1 MPQPSRGPISRS
13 HKNRPVKKP
22 GRWRRRLAWTLAI
35 VVGVLLLFRISLI
48 FILPAVI
55 EHVAGFYGLTT
66 RYEQIKLDVLGGDV
80 GIWGLELLPK
90 SGGKPVITAEYCH
103 GNISVG
109 ELLLGRLYI
118 RRVEADGARVEL
130 SRNAAGHG
138 PLLDAIMKGV
148 NSSSSTQAAAN
159 QPTSLSSPLRVQAF
173 RLEHMRLHIHD
184 KSIAPAV
191 NATLTLSVRVSDLGL
206 RGQPTR
212 FSLDF
217 WSSELLD
224 MLRLD
229 GSFRANGRA
238 LAAKADI
245 FMRGLHLQ
253 PLAGYLRPLGIVP
266 HGSGLSLQA
275 QSRLD
280 MHVRDG
286 GPKVNPGFT
295 AHFVLQNLRL
305 TSGDIAAFRL
315 NQFAADAILTT
326 GLADITHV
334 RLVGLKMRA
343 RRLGGG
349 GFQFA
354 GLNFLP
360 ARSRKPTAAVT
371 VKPKPQLIA
380 AKTPVK
386 AAAGTLN
393 GGYKWAVDT
402 LAMRDCELAFD
413 DATVTPAAHIAIQ
426 LNSLS
431 ALSRG
436 GLPGQPGEELVLSG
450 NATAPGLAQ
459 TIAINGSMLPFAPKK
474 TLDVHV
480 TAAGITAADLKPYLS
495 RAGLQSELTDA
506 ALKLELKASLA
517 VDADGSMTTSL
528 HLDHLNYTN
537 GPQTLLALA
546 NVDVSGMHANARTGR
561 FEVGSVKI
569 VGPSLA
575 VNREKSGLF
584 SVLGMRIVKS
594 ALPLAANPPIAPIA
608 PIAPA
613 QGKQP
618 NIPAAAVAMPAA
630 AGVVL
635 PRLQIDNFSWTGVRV
650 QFNDQ
655 KVSPATQFSISDAG
669 LIVHQFVL
677 DMANPGAKPITGTIQ
692 AWLHAPGLTSGCTLK
707 GVLTP
712 SRGKLAA
719 SVRISG
725 EQINLQPLRA
735 YLLPLGIEPLLQAG
749 SFHANLQAGIA
760 DTNGTISASV
770 HAADVELADGT
781 TRLAGLNDL
790 SATGIVSN
798 SDGFAVGDVTINQPW
813 LQIKRRSS
821 GALECCGVALVPV
834 AAAPGAAIAK
844 ISPAPAAG
852 KGFITNVAHLA
863 LHKATL
869 HWIDHDVRKPVDV
882 SVAADVSLQH
892 FVLGKKIAPL
902 ASLAA
907 SVAIPEVARQISL
920 TGQVSPGEQDAV
932 VNLHLTGSGLLG
944 GPLAIY
950 LPAGFHSDLHDGK
963 VQGDIH
969 LRIRPA
975 AAGGRHITASLTNG
989 TLFSRADAAKPAI
1002 AIPLASVQVTRLDLP
1017 AHVVALGKVAVE
1029 LSRLVVARGRNGSL
1043 AVAGLRIT
1051 KPSASAA
1058 IKKAV
1063 STAAKPFSMIPMV
1076 YPLISVQQVRLGADE
1091 IKFIDASAA
1100 PNARTW
1106 RLRNVLLTNPSPV
1119 VCLGPNAASLG
1130 DINLNLAGAVV
1141 DVARNIDISAQVQ
1154 PFAAMPRAAAQINV
1168 AGIQGDG
1175 LARLLPG
1182 LSKIMQVGKLTD
1194 GIFSVHAAAQ
1204 LQMNRR
1210 TPVEFNFQRPFVAAV
1225 TLKNMAFRSKPGGA
1239 IDAGLAE
1246 VRADKIFVDMPR
1258 RSVHIPLVNI
1268 LAPAGRLTLGKEGLH
1283 VLGMIL
1289 PFKTT
1294 SPATMASKPVGGMHA
1309 NGNTAARL
1317 QPATA
1322 KLMKPASPSP
1332 TATAQALPDIMIA
1345 RTVVSGLHFDLV
1357 DTTCQPPLTIP
1368 LRGLEL
1374 QIMGLGTEPL
1384 LKPVPVRFNML
1395 AYAGKVPMPS
1405 VQGATASE
1413 LPKAAASPKL
1423 VHPSV
1428 PAAAVKGQSPPSSMP
1443 AAKPQATALP
1453 AARPATITVPTTA
1466 PATAQTAALSA
1477 APPVQSHA
1485 LFSQLAV
1492 NGQIWLYPS
1501 LHGWVKES
1509 LNGVELRAFYALA
1522 KQYGITLAGG
1532 VFDGTTDIRF
1542 ETDGDIQTHNK
1553 LVFTDLKLAESSTG
1567 LLAQIF
1573 HLPAPLNV
1581 VLAAIEAPD
1590 GSITLPISVPIHHG
1604 QIAMGDVQGS
1614 AIGAVAQ
1621 AIAVGFASSPFKLA
1635 GGVAGLFGMGKAK
1648 PINAPPVMLSF
1659 APGSANLSSDDYQLL
1674 AKLAKHLNAHDSQQ
1688 VVVRQQLSLG
1698 DLAVMAV
1705 RANPTPLECRQ
1716 LISALRRRQT
1726 AMLQNRGRLIG
1737 EISGQL
1743 AIRLGESSIADA
1755 TGQLQS
1761 LDKRLAN
1768 NQHAIRYLADMLE
1781 PGAARETSRRTRGA
1795 AIKLAQARL
1804 AAIKAFLLSAGFSKA
1819 ATRVHIIFPQY
1830 KPTSTQTGGQAIL
1843 TLVRA
1848 SQS

>member
-1 MPQPSRGPISRS
+1 MSDAIPPSSPAPISPGR
-13 HKNRPVKKP
+13 KNPPARKP
-22 GRWRRRLAWTLAI
+22 GKWRRRLAWSLAI
-35 VVGVLLLFRISLI
+35 VVGVLLLIRVSLI

-90 SGGKPVITAEYCH
+90 AGGKPVITAEYCH

-148 NSSSSTQAAAN
+148 NANSSTQAASS

-184 KSIAPAV
+184 QSITPTV

-229 GSFRANGRA
+229 GSFHADGSS

-253 PLAGYLRPLGIVP
+253 PLAGYLRPLGVVP

-280 MHVRDG
+280 MHIRDG

-305 TSGDIAAFRL
+305 TSGDISAFRL
-315 NQFAADAILTT
+315 NQFAADAVLTT

-349 GFQFA
+349 AFQFA

-360 ARSRKPTAAVT
+360 AHSHKPAAALP
-371 VKPKPQLIA
+371 VKPKPELIA

-402 LAMRDCELAFD
+402 LAMRDCKLAFD

-426 LNSLS
+426 LNTLS

-450 NATAPGLAQ
+450 NAMAPGLAH
-459 TIAINGSMLPFAPKK
+459 TINISGSMLPFAPKK

-480 TAAGITAADLKPYLS
+480 AADGITATALKPYLS

-506 ALKLELKASLA
+506 ALNLELKASLA
-517 VDADGSMTTSL
+517 IDADGSMTTSL
-528 HLDHLNYTN
+528 QLDHLNYTN
-537 GPQTLLALA
+537 GPQTLLALS
-546 NVDVSGMHANARTGR
+546 NVDVTSMHANARTGR
-561 FEVGSVKI
+561 FEVGSIKI

-584 SVLGMRIVKS
+584 SVLGMRLVKPVI
-594 ALPLAANPPIAPIA
+594 PLAANAA
-608 PIAPA
+608 VVPA
-613 QGKQP
+613 QGK
-618 NIPAAAVAMPAA
+618 PANMHAVASSAA
-630 AGVVL
+630 DVVL
-635 PRLQIDNFSWTGVRV
+635 PRLQVDNFSWTGVHV

-655 KVSPATQFSISDAG
+655 KVSPVTHFSISDAG

-692 AWLHAPGLTSGCTLK
+692 AWLNAPGLTSGCKLK
-707 GVLTP
+707 GVLTR

-719 SVRISG
+719 AVRVSG
-725 EQINLQPLRA
+725 SQINLQPLKP
-735 YLLPLGIEPLLQAG
+735 YLLPLGIMPRLQAG
-749 SFHANLQAGIA
+749 SFHANLQAAVA
-760 DTNGTISASV
+760 DARGTISASL
-770 HAADVELADGT
+770 HADNVQLLDGT
-781 TRLAGLNDL
+781 TRLAGLTDFNAAD
-790 SATGIVSN
+790 IVSSSN
-798 SDGFAVGDVTINQPW
+798 GFAVGDVTINQPW
-813 LQIKRRSS
+813 LRLKRRRS
-821 GALECCGVALVPV
+821 GALECCGIALVP
-834 AAAPGAAIAK
+834 AAAAAATGASAPK
-844 ISPAPAAG
+844 IPPAQTAG
-852 KGFITNVAHLA
+852 NNFVTNVAHLA
-863 LHKATL
+863 LHNATL
-869 HWIDHDVRKPVDV
+869 HWIDHDVRKPVDI

-892 FVLGKKIAPL
+892 FVLGRPTAPL

-907 SVAIPEVARQISL
+907 SVAIPQVARQISL
-920 TGQVSPGEQDAV
+920 SGQVSPGSQDTIL
-932 VNLHLTGSGLLG
+932 NLHLQGSGLLG

-950 LPAGFHSDLHDGK
+950 LPPGFHSDLHDGK

-975 AAGGRHITASLTNG
+975 AAGGRQITASLSNG
-989 TLFSRADAAKPAI
+989 ALYTSAAAAKPAI
-1002 AIPLASVQVTRLDLP
+1002 AIPLAAVHVTRLDLP
-1017 AHVVALGKVAVE
+1017 AHVVALGDVDVH
-1029 LSRLVVARGRNGSL
+1029 LSRLVVARGLNGSL
-1043 AVAGLRIT
+1043 AVAGLQIT
-1051 KPSASAA
+1051 KPAA
-1058 IKKAV
+1058 TAVANKAP
-1063 STAAKPFSMIPMV
+1063 SPAAKPFSMLPTV
-1076 YPLISVQQVRLGADE
+1076 YPLISVQSVRLGADD
-1091 IKFIDASAA
+1091 IKLIDNSSG

-1106 RLRNVLLTNPSPV
+1106 RLHSVLLTNPTPI
-1119 VCLGPNAASLG
+1119 VCLGPNAARLG
-1130 DINLNLAGAVV
+1130 DINLNLTGAVL
-1141 DVARNIDISAQVQ
+1141 DVAKKIEISAQVQ
-1154 PFAAMPRAAAQINV
+1154 PFASLPRAAAQINV
-1168 AGIQGDG
+1168 AGIQGNG

-1182 LSKIMQVGKLTD
+1182 LSKIMHVGKLTD
-1194 GIFSVHAAAQ
+1194 GTFGVHAAAQ
-1204 LQMNRR
+1204 LQMDRR
-1210 TPVEFNFQRPFVAAV
+1210 TPIEFNFQRPFVAAI
-1225 TLKNMAFRSKPGGA
+1225 TLKNMAFRAKPDGPV
-1239 IDAGLAE
+1239 DAGLTE
-1246 VRADKIFVDMPR
+1246 VRADKIFVDLQR
-1258 RSVHIPLVNI
+1258 RSIHIPLVNI
-1268 LAPAGRLTLGKEGLH
+1268 LAPAGRLTLGKHGLH
-1283 VLGMIL
+1283 VLGMVL
-1289 PFKTT
+1289 PFKA
-1294 SPATMASKPVGGMHA
+1294 PAPAAAMAAPKPVGGLHA
-1309 NGNTAARL
+1309 TAHTAAAAEPAVAGST
-1317 QPATA
+1317 QQKSSATA
-1322 KLMKPASPSP
+1322 A
-1332 TATAQALPDIMIA
+1332 AALPDIIIA
-1345 RTVVSGLHFDLV
+1345 RTVVSGLHFDFV

-1374 QIMGLGTEPL
+1374 QIMGLGTEPMF
-1384 LKPVPVRFNML
+1384 KPLPVRFNML

-1405 VQGATASE
+1405 AQVAAVSQPPKDVASQGR
-1413 LPKAAASPKL
+1413 
-1423 VHPSV
+1423 VHPGL
-1428 PAAAVKGQSPPSSMP
+1428 PAAAVKGQASPTSMP
-1443 AAKPQATALP
+1443 AAKPHTP
-1453 AARPATITVPTTA
+1453 APATTAA
-1466 PATAQTAALSA
+1466 PATAQAAALSA
-1477 APPVQSHA
+1477 APAVKSRT

-1522 KQYGITLAGG
+1522 KQYGVTLAGG

-1542 ETDGDIQTHNK
+1542 EKSSDIQTHNK
-1553 LVFTDLKLAESSTG
+1553 LVFTDLKLAEPSKG

-1590 GSITLPISVPIHHG
+1590 GSITLPISVPIHNG
-1604 QIAMGDVQGS
+1604 QIAMGDVEGS

-1648 PINAPPVMLSF
+1648 PVNAPPVMLSF
-1659 APGSANLSSDDYQLL
+1659 APGSANLSSADYQLL
-1674 AKLAKHLNAHDSQQ
+1674 AKLAKHLDAHDSQQ

-1698 DLAVMAV
+1698 DLDVMAV

-1716 LISALRRRQT
+1716 LISSLRRRQT
-1726 AMLQNRGRLIG
+1726 VMLQNRARLIG

-1743 AIRLGESSIADA
+1743 AIRLSESSIAEA

-1761 LDKRLAN
+1761 LDKRLAD
-1768 NQHAIRYLADMLE
+1768 NQNAIRYLADMLE
-1781 PGAARETSRRTRGA
+1781 PGAARQASRRTRGA

-1819 ATRVHIIFPQY
+1819 AARVHIIFPQY
-1830 KPTSTQTGGQAIL
+1830 KPTSSQTGGQAIL

-1848 SQS
+1848 GQS